1 MNFEFTVEQEDIRK
15 AAREFAQKEFT
26 VEKAREFDL
35 KEEFPFDIWKKAC
48 NQGFIAVHFPEKYG
62 GQGLGLLEDVIIIEE
77 FCRVDSTIGMA
88 ITHVKLGSEIILKH
102 GNEEQKEKYLS
113 GIPKGETISAAA
125 FTEPA
130 RGSALSELL
139 DTKASKKEDGY
150 LINGTKTFISNAL
163 IANYFV
169 VLCQTNPKI
178 SPPYRGQSILLVEKD
193 TEGLEITPL
202 KNKMGNRAQT
212 FGELAFSDCYV
223 SKDRLVGEEN
233 KGFYYTM
240 EYLNESRVQVAAAAL
255 GMAECAFD
263 KALNYAKERTVF
275 GQKLLDLSIIQH
287 KIAEMTA
294 KIECVKLIVYK
305 AAWLVDK
312 GKPDPLIAS
321 VAKLEAARTA
331 TYVANEAIQ
340 ILGGYGYMADQDVER
355 IYRDTRGSEIYEG
368 TNEIQKNTIANWL
381 IKRIGKQ

>member
-1 MNFEFTVEQEDIRK
+1 
-15 AAREFAQKEFT
+15 
-26 VEKAREFDL
+26 
-35 KEEFPFDIWKKAC
+35 
-48 NQGFIAVHFPEKYG
+48 
-62 GQGLGLLEDVIIIEE
+62 
-77 FCRVDSTIGMA
+77 
-88 ITHVKLGSEIILKH
+88 
-102 GNEEQKEKYLS
+102 
-113 GIPKGETISAAA
+113 
-125 FTEPA
+125 
-130 RGSALSELL
+130 
-139 DTKASKKEDGY
+139 
-150 LINGTKTFISNAL
+150 
-163 IANYFV
+163 
-169 VLCQTNPKI
+169 
-178 SPPYRGQSILLVEKD
+178 
-193 TEGLEITPL
+193 
-202 KNKMGNRAQT
+202 
-212 FGELAFSDCYV
+212 
-223 SKDRLVGEEN
+223 
-233 KGFYYTM
+233 M

-275 GQKLLDLSIIQH
+275 GQKLLDLPIIQH